1 MRTRG
6 GDRVIEVTRLLKKL
20 YPKEAGLRE
29 PERQNGNTDFP
40 ITFVGNAEQERV
52 AEH

>member
-6 GDRVIEVTRLLKKL
+6 GDQVIEVTRLLKKL
-20 YPKEAGLRE
+20 YPVEDGLGE

-40 ITFVGNAEQERV
+40 ITFVGNAKQEHV
-52 AEH
+52 TEH